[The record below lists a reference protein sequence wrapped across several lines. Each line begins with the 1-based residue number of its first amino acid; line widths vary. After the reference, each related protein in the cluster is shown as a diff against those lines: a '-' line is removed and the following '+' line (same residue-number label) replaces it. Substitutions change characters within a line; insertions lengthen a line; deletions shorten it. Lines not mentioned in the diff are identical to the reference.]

1 MIQTNTCHYVVI
13 SDLRKISPEAGE
25 AIQAFCDYDCP
36 VTWGDANRTMVSI
49 AWFMNILFD
58 AVESAGLLNGD
69 GRHDGYQDINL
80 ALENYQDDVYIDLE
94 N

>member
-1 MIQTNTCHYVVI
+1 
-13 SDLRKISPEAGE
+13 
-25 AIQAFCDYDCP
+25 
-36 VTWGDANRTMVSI
+36 MVSI

-58 AVESAGLLNGD
+58 AVESAGLLNGA
-69 GRHDGYQDINL
+69 GHHVGYQDINL